1 MWPWYGMFSWHYERI
16 KIQTFAHGHNT
27 FKKKVNIVFTLHDV
41 QKELHFGAPISPLQY
56 SLQQSPFPF
65 LLTHN
70 LNPNILCTTF
80 YACGGNAQN
89 LGGGVIQNFK
99 RKI

>member
-1 MWPWYGMFSWHYERI
+1 MKESKSKHLHMDTTHSR
-16 KIQTFAHGHNT
+16 
-27 FKKKVNIVFTLHDV
+27 KKNSIAFTLHNV
-41 QKELHFGAPISPLQY
+41 KKELQFGAPISPLQH

-65 LLTHN
+65 LLIHN
-70 LNPNILCTTF
+70 LSPNILCTTF